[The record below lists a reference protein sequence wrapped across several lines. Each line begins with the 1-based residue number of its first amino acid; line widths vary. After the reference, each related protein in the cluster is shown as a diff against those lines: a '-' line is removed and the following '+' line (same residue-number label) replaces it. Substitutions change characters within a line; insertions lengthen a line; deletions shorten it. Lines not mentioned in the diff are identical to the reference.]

1 MRLSCLCQEN
11 ARNQKVLQTHRTNSD
26 KHPLINQKACM
37 MGTISIPKPS
47 QPCLLVHPAS
57 PVAHGFRMFVF
68 FRMSS
73 TSDSSPKPIFI
84 QHHTSRRRSPRRE
97 KTAAR
102 LLGDVG
108 QLHIARSERK
118 HADACQAAR
127 KPFVQALE
135 LEQARVAPK
144 LHQAFAG
151 RACGRP
157 AVLEAVVGA
166 EVDEKTGVELENG
179 SLVRPQGPEKA
190 AEVFLDTKWFG
201 W

>member
-1 MRLSCLCQEN
+1 M
-11 ARNQKVLQTHRTNSD
+11 
-26 KHPLINQKACM
+26 
-37 MGTISIPKPS
+37 
-47 QPCLLVHPAS
+47 
-57 PVAHGFRMFVF
+57 
-68 FRMSS
+68 
-73 TSDSSPKPIFI
+73 
-84 QHHTSRRRSPRRE
+84 
-97 KTAAR
+97 
-102 LLGDVG
+102 
-108 QLHIARSERK
+108 
-118 HADACQAAR
+118 
-127 KPFVQALE
+127 QALE